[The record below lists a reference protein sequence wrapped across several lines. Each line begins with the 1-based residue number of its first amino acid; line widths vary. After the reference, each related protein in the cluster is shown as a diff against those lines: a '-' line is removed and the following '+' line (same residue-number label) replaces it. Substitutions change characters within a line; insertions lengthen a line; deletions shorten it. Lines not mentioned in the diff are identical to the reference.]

1 MNNLPCGKDS
11 ITLDMSEVDRMLLQ
25 AKNIEKTFGGNI
37 IFQNVDLKINEG
49 EHIGLIGPNGAGKS
63 TLLRILIRELL
74 PDEGEIHLS
83 KKARVGYLAQN
94 SGLQSEKTVWD
105 ELLLPFQELIGME
118 KQLRLLE
125 TEMGKEEVYTRPDI
139 YEKTLEKYSSL
150 QSAFEEKGGYAY
162 EAKIRR
168 ALTGLGM
175 GGIDWKATPV
185 QSLSGGQKTRV
196 ALAKLLLEEPDLLIL
211 DEPTNYLD
219 MDAMSWL
226 EQMLANYPGALLLVS
241 HDRYF
246 LDRLVTIIYELEHHQ
261 ITRYVGNY
269 SSYVKQKEA
278 RWEQQQKLYEKQQA
292 EIKRME
298 EFIERNIARASTTKR
313 AQSRRKALEKM
324 ERIQPPSPRPRKAA
338 IRFEPAVRSGKEILE
353 VKNLT
358 IGYEKPLI
366 QNLDFRI
373 ERGEHIALIG
383 PNGLGKST
391 LLKTIAGKLP
401 PLSGTWKWGTQV
413 EMDYYDQEQQELNP
427 DLSVIDELWND
438 HPRLDQTTIRSA
450 LGQFLF
456 YGDHVFKKVS
466 SLSGGEKARL
476 SLCKR
481 MLNQANFLL
490 MDEPT
495 NHLDMPSKERLEQA
509 LEEFPGTLLFIS
521 HDRYFIRRLATRIWE
536 LTPDGIRDYQGNYD
550 WYLEKK
556 ALEQFEDKTA
566 PPAQGTSSAPSRTE
580 ADAYRK
586 REKEKQRKQKQR
598 RQKLERLEQ
607 EIEQLESKIEEI
619 HAKLC
624 DPEIYNDPSASAPL
638 QQELAKLEE
647 KLEETTNEWADLAD
661 ES

>member
-1 MNNLPCGKDS
+1 
-11 ITLDMSEVDRMLLQ
+11 MLLQ

-63 TLLRILIRELL
+63 TLLKILIRELL

-83 KKARVGYLAQN
+83 KKAGVGYLAQN

-118 KQLRLLE
+118 KQLRQLE

-139 YEKTLEKYSSL
+139 YEKILEKYSSL
-150 QSAFEEKGGYAY
+150 QSAFEDKGGYAY

-168 ALTGLGM
+168 ALTGLGL

-219 MDAMSWL
+219 MDATAWL

-246 LDRLVTIIYELEHHQ
+246 LDRLVTIIYELENHQ
-261 ITRYVGNY
+261 VTRYVGNY

-278 RWEQQQKLYEKQQA
+278 RWEQQQKRYEKQQA

-324 ERIQPPSPRPRKAA
+324 ERIEPPSPRPRKAA

-401 PLSGTWKWGTQV
+401 PLGGTWKWGTQV

-481 MLNQANFLL
+481 MLNRANFLL

-536 LTPDGIRDYQGNYD
+536 LTPDGIRDYRGNYE

-556 ALEQFEDKTA
+556 SLEQFEDKTV
-566 PPAQGTSSAPSRTE
+566 PSAQGPSSPPSRTE

-624 DPEIYNDPSASAPL
+624 DPEVYNDPASSAPL

-647 KLEETTNEWADLAD
+647 QLEKNTNEWADLAD

>member
-1 MNNLPCGKDS
+1 
-11 ITLDMSEVDRMLLQ
+11 MLLQ

-638 QQELAKLEE
+638 QQKLAKLEE

>member
-1 MNNLPCGKDS
+1 
-11 ITLDMSEVDRMLLQ
+11 MSEVDRMLLQ

-324 ERIQPPSPRPRKAA
+324 ERIEPPSPRPRKAA

>member
-1 MNNLPCGKDS
+1 
-11 ITLDMSEVDRMLLQ
+11 
-25 AKNIEKTFGGNI
+25 
-37 IFQNVDLKINEG
+37 
-49 EHIGLIGPNGAGKS
+49 
-63 TLLRILIRELL
+63 
-74 PDEGEIHLS
+74 
-83 KKARVGYLAQN
+83 
-94 SGLQSEKTVWD
+94 
-105 ELLLPFQELIGME
+105 
-118 KQLRLLE
+118 
-125 TEMGKEEVYTRPDI
+125 
-139 YEKTLEKYSSL
+139 
-150 QSAFEEKGGYAY
+150 
-162 EAKIRR
+162 
-168 ALTGLGM
+168 
-175 GGIDWKATPV
+175 
-185 QSLSGGQKTRV
+185 
-196 ALAKLLLEEPDLLIL
+196 
-211 DEPTNYLD
+211 
-219 MDAMSWL
+219 
-226 EQMLANYPGALLLVS
+226 LVS

-324 ERIQPPSPRPRKAA
+324 ERIEPPSPRPRKAA

-536 LTPDGIRDYQGNYD
+536 LTPDGIRDYQGNYE

-624 DPEIYNDPSASAPL
+624 DPEF
-638 QQELAKLEE
+638 
-647 KLEETTNEWADLAD
+647 TTIRPPVRLCNRNWQTGRKIGGNHQ
-661 ES
+661 

>member
-1 MNNLPCGKDS
+1 
-11 ITLDMSEVDRMLLQ
+11 MSEVDRMLLQ

>member
-1 MNNLPCGKDS
+1 
-11 ITLDMSEVDRMLLQ
+11 MSEVDRMLLQ

-63 TLLRILIRELL
+63 TLLKILIRELL

-139 YEKTLEKYSSL
+139 YEKTLKKYSSL

-168 ALTGLGM
+168 ALTGLGL

-219 MDAMSWL
+219 MDATSWL

-246 LDRLVTIIYELEHHQ
+246 LDRLVTIIYELENHQ
-261 ITRYVGNY
+261 VTRYVGNY

-278 RWEQQQKLYEKQQA
+278 RWEQQQKRYEKQQA

-324 ERIQPPSPRPRKAA
+324 ERIESPSPRPRKAA
-338 IRFEPAVRSGKEILE
+338 IRFEPAVQSGKEILE

-401 PLSGTWKWGTQV
+401 PLGGTWKWGTQV

-536 LTPDGIRDYQGNYD
+536 LTPDGIRDYRGNYE

-566 PPAQGTSSAPSRTE
+566 PSVQSTSSPPSRTE

-624 DPEIYNDPSASAPL
+624 DPEVYNDPASSAPL

-647 KLEETTNEWADLAD
+647 QLEETTNEWADLAD

>member
-1 MNNLPCGKDS
+1 
-11 ITLDMSEVDRMLLQ
+11 MLLQ

-63 TLLRILIRELL
+63 TLLKILIRELL

-83 KKARVGYLAQN
+83 KKAGVGYLAQN

-118 KQLRLLE
+118 KQLRQLE

-139 YEKTLEKYSSL
+139 YEKILEKYSSL
-150 QSAFEEKGGYAY
+150 QSAFEDKGGYAY

-168 ALTGLGM
+168 ALTGLGL

-219 MDAMSWL
+219 MDATAWL

-246 LDRLVTIIYELEHHQ
+246 LDRLVTIIYELENHQ
-261 ITRYVGNY
+261 VTRYVGNY

-278 RWEQQQKLYEKQQA
+278 RWEQQQKRYEKQQA

-324 ERIQPPSPRPRKAA
+324 ERIEPPSPRPRKAA

-401 PLSGTWKWGTQV
+401 PLGGKWKWGTQV

-481 MLNQANFLL
+481 MLNRANFLL

-536 LTPDGIRDYQGNYD
+536 LTPDGIRDYRGNYE

-556 ALEQFEDKTA
+556 SLEQFEDKTV
-566 PPAQGTSSAPSRTE
+566 PSAQGPSSPPSRTE

-624 DPEIYNDPSASAPL
+624 DPEVYNDPASSAPL

-647 KLEETTNEWADLAD
+647 QLEKNTNEWADLAD

>member
-1 MNNLPCGKDS
+1 
-11 ITLDMSEVDRMLLQ
+11 MLLQ

-324 ERIQPPSPRPRKAA
+324 ERIEPPSPRPRKAA

>member
-324 ERIQPPSPRPRKAA
+324 ERIEPPSPRPRKAA

-638 QQELAKLEE
+638 QQKLAKLEE

>member
-1 MNNLPCGKDS
+1 
-11 ITLDMSEVDRMLLQ
+11 MLLQ

>member
-324 ERIQPPSPRPRKAA
+324 ERIEPPSPRPRKAA

>member
-1 MNNLPCGKDS
+1 
-11 ITLDMSEVDRMLLQ
+11 MLLQ

-63 TLLRILIRELL
+63 TLLKILIRELL

-83 KKARVGYLAQN
+83 KKAGVGYLAQN

-118 KQLRLLE
+118 KQLRQLE

-168 ALTGLGM
+168 ALTGLGL

-219 MDAMSWL
+219 MDATAWL

-246 LDRLVTIIYELEHHQ
+246 LDRLVTIIYELENHQ
-261 ITRYVGNY
+261 VTRYVGNY

-278 RWEQQQKLYEKQQA
+278 RWEQQQKRYEKQQA

-324 ERIQPPSPRPRKAA
+324 ERIEPPSPRPRKAA

-401 PLSGTWKWGTQV
+401 PLGGTWKWGTQV

-481 MLNQANFLL
+481 MLNRANFLL

-536 LTPDGIRDYQGNYD
+536 LTPDGIRDYRGNYE

-556 ALEQFEDKTA
+556 SLEQFEDKTV
-566 PPAQGTSSAPSRTE
+566 PSAQGPSSPPSRTE

-624 DPEIYNDPSASAPL
+624 DPEVYNDPASSAPL

-647 KLEETTNEWADLAD
+647 QLEKTTNEWADLAD

>member
-1 MNNLPCGKDS
+1 
-11 ITLDMSEVDRMLLQ
+11 MLLQ

-338 IRFEPAVRSGKEILE
+338 IRLNRPSEAAKRF
-353 VKNLT
+353 
-358 IGYEKPLI
+358 
-366 QNLDFRI
+366 
-373 ERGEHIALIG
+373 
-383 PNGLGKST
+383 
-391 LLKTIAGKLP
+391 
-401 PLSGTWKWGTQV
+401 WK
-413 EMDYYDQEQQELNP
+413 
-427 DLSVIDELWND
+427 
-438 HPRLDQTTIRSA
+438 
-450 LGQFLF
+450 
-456 YGDHVFKKVS
+456 
-466 SLSGGEKARL
+466 
-476 SLCKR
+476 
-481 MLNQANFLL
+481 
-490 MDEPT
+490 
-495 NHLDMPSKERLEQA
+495 
-509 LEEFPGTLLFIS
+509 
-521 HDRYFIRRLATRIWE
+521 
-536 LTPDGIRDYQGNYD
+536 
-550 WYLEKK
+550 
-556 ALEQFEDKTA
+556 
-566 PPAQGTSSAPSRTE
+566 
-580 ADAYRK
+580 
-586 REKEKQRKQKQR
+586 
-598 RQKLERLEQ
+598 
-607 EIEQLESKIEEI
+607 SKI
-619 HAKLC
+619 
-624 DPEIYNDPSASAPL
+624 
-638 QQELAKLEE
+638 
-647 KLEETTNEWADLAD
+647 
-661 ES
+661 

>member
-1 MNNLPCGKDS
+1 
-11 ITLDMSEVDRMLLQ
+11 MLLQ

-63 TLLRILIRELL
+63 TLLKILIRELL

-83 KKARVGYLAQN
+83 KKAGVGYLAQN

-118 KQLRLLE
+118 KQFRLLE

-647 KLEETTNEWADLAD
+647 QLEKTTNEWTDLAD